1 MAKKPQKKKF
11 FNVIVP
17 LIEDEYDIQAYLLE
31 ELNNRSLKVDMTR
44 RLKGKSL
51 DLVFTIKVDSEKHEA
66 IAVPK
71 KLRVMPFFIRHML
84 RKRISYVEDSIKTQ
98 SKESEILIK
107 PFLITRKKVSRS
119 VRKTLRNASKNWIED
134 YCKTKT
140 NDELFEEI
148 LSGKLQRE
156 LSIKLKKVYPLS
168 LCEIRVLEVKESLEN
183 PEEPAKKEE
192 EEVKEAK
199 EEAKPKE
206 DKKIPDKKPTSK
218 KQEKPTKDSKEKK
231 E

>member
-1 MAKKPQKKKF
+1 MGK
-11 FNVIVP
+11 
-17 LIEDEYDIQAYLLE
+17 
-31 ELNNRSLKVDMTR
+31 LKH
-44 RLKGKSL
+44 LHL
-51 DLVFTIKVDSEKHEA
+51 
-66 IAVPK
+66 
-71 KLRVMPFFIRHML
+71 
-84 RKRISYVEDSIKTQ
+84 
-98 SKESEILIK
+98 
-107 PFLITRKKVSRS
+107 
-119 VRKTLRNASKNWIED
+119 LRNSHD